1 MSEATALSEDGGWV
15 YFSRSSFLLSFFFF
29 ILSDV
34 TEEQEMHGRVCAESA
49 AFDVV
54 AWAPF

>member
-1 MSEATALSEDGGWV
+1 MSEATPLSEDGGWV
-15 YFSRSSFLLSFFFF
+15 YFSRSSFLLSFF
-29 ILSDV
+29 ILSDI

-49 AFDVV
+49 AFGVA

>member
-15 YFSRSSFLLSFFFF
+15 YFSRSSFLLSFFF

-49 AFDVV
+49 AFGVV